1 MEKVISATALA
12 RRLGDVLGR
21 IRYRGESFVI
31 ERNGVAVARLVPA
44 GPDQQAAVAESLR
57 RWREAAEPDSEFASA
72 LERIGAA
79 DRVPG
84 DPWGS
89 YRHQGGGRRRT
100 VRQRPGRRTAGRIG
114 GLGRARLRRGA
125 GPG

>member
-1 MEKVISATALA
+1 MEKTISATALA

-31 ERNGVAVARLVPA
+31 ERNGVAVARLVPTGA
-44 GPDQQAAVAESLR
+44 NQDASVVEALR
-57 RWREAAEPDSEFASA
+57 KWRETAEPEAEFAAA

-79 DRVPG
+79 DREPG

-89 YRHQGGGRRRT
+89 
-100 VRQRPGRRTAGRIG
+100 
-114 GLGRARLRRGA
+114 
-125 GPG
+125 

>member
-1 MEKVISATALA
+1 MEKIISATALA

-44 GPDQQAAVAESLR
+44 GTDEQAAVADALR
-57 RWREAAEPDSEFASA
+57 RWRDAAEPDLEFASA

-79 DRVPG
+79 DREPG
-84 DPWGS
+84 DPWG
-89 YRHQGGGRRRT
+89 
-100 VRQRPGRRTAGRIG
+100 
-114 GLGRARLRRGA
+114 L
-125 GPG
+125 

>member
-1 MEKVISATALA
+1 MEKVISATTLA

-44 GPDQQAAVAESLR
+44 GTDQQTGVVEALR
-57 RWREAAEPDSEFASA
+57 RWREAAEPDPEFASA

-79 DRVPG
+79 DREPG

-89 YRHQGGGRRRT
+89 
-100 VRQRPGRRTAGRIG
+100 
-114 GLGRARLRRGA
+114 
-125 GPG
+125 

>member
-1 MEKVISATALA
+1 MERVISATALA

-31 ERNGVAVARLVPA
+31 ERNGVAVARLIPV
-44 GPDQQAAVAESLR
+44 GTDQHAPVAEALG
-57 RWREAAEPDSEFASA
+57 RWREAGEPDPEFAST

-79 DRVPG
+79 DRAPG

-89 YRHQGGGRRRT
+89 
-100 VRQRPGRRTAGRIG
+100 
-114 GLGRARLRRGA
+114 
-125 GPG
+125 

>member
-44 GPDQQAAVAESLR
+44 GTDQRVSVVEVLR
-57 RWREAAEPDSEFASA
+57 GWREAAEPEPEFAAA

-79 DRVPG
+79 DREPG

-89 YRHQGGGRRRT
+89 
-100 VRQRPGRRTAGRIG
+100 
-114 GLGRARLRRGA
+114 
-125 GPG
+125 

>member
-89 YRHQGGGRRRT
+89 
-100 VRQRPGRRTAGRIG
+100 
-114 GLGRARLRRGA
+114 
-125 GPG
+125 

>member
-1 MEKVISATALA
+1 MENVISATALA

-44 GPDQQAAVAESLR
+44 GPDQHTAVAESLR
-57 RWREAAEPDSEFASA
+57 RWREAAEADPEFASA

-79 DRVPG
+79 DREPG

-89 YRHQGGGRRRT
+89 
-100 VRQRPGRRTAGRIG
+100 
-114 GLGRARLRRGA
+114 
-125 GPG
+125 

>member
-1 MEKVISATALA
+1 MEQIISATALA

-31 ERNGVAVARLVPA
+31 ERNGVAVARLVPT
-44 GPDQQAAVAESLR
+44 GTDQRASVVEVLR
-57 RWREAAEPDSEFASA
+57 RWREAAEPEPEFAAA

-79 DRVPG
+79 DREPG

-89 YRHQGGGRRRT
+89 
-100 VRQRPGRRTAGRIG
+100 
-114 GLGRARLRRGA
+114 
-125 GPG
+125 

>member
-1 MEKVISATALA
+1 MERVISATALA

-44 GPDQQAAVAESLR
+44 EADHHASVVDALR
-57 RWREAAEPDSEFASA
+57 QWRDAAEPEPEFAAA
-72 LERIGAA
+72 LERIGGA
-79 DRVPG
+79 DREPG

-89 YRHQGGGRRRT
+89 
-100 VRQRPGRRTAGRIG
+100 
-114 GLGRARLRRGA
+114 
-125 GPG
+125 

>member
-1 MEKVISATALA
+1 MEKVISATVLA

-44 GPDQQAAVAESLR
+44 RTDQHATVAESLR
-57 RWREAAEPDSEFASA
+57 RWREAAEPDPEFAST

-79 DRVPG
+79 DREPG

-89 YRHQGGGRRRT
+89 
-100 VRQRPGRRTAGRIG
+100 
-114 GLGRARLRRGA
+114 
-125 GPG
+125 

>member
-44 GPDQQAAVAESLR
+44 GTDQQASVVEVLH
-57 RWREAAEPDSEFASA
+57 RWREAAEPEPEFAEA

-79 DRVPG
+79 DPEPG

-89 YRHQGGGRRRT
+89 
-100 VRQRPGRRTAGRIG
+100 
-114 GLGRARLRRGA
+114 
-125 GPG
+125 

>member
-1 MEKVISATALA
+1 MENVISATALA

-44 GPDQQAAVAESLR
+44 GADRHVSVVEVLHQ
-57 RWREAAEPDSEFASA
+57 WREAAEPEPEFAAA

-79 DRVPG
+79 DREPG

-89 YRHQGGGRRRT
+89 
-100 VRQRPGRRTAGRIG
+100 
-114 GLGRARLRRGA
+114 
-125 GPG
+125 

>member
-1 MEKVISATALA
+1 MEKIISATALA

-44 GPDQQAAVAESLR
+44 GPDQRASVVEVLR
-57 RWREAAEPDSEFASA
+57 RWREAAEPEPEFAAA

-79 DRVPG
+79 DREPG

-89 YRHQGGGRRRT
+89 
-100 VRQRPGRRTAGRIG
+100 
-114 GLGRARLRRGA
+114 
-125 GPG
+125 

>member
-44 GPDQQAAVAESLR
+44 GTHQHASVVEVLQ
-57 RWREAAEPDSEFASA
+57 RWREAAEPEPEFAEA
-72 LERIGAA
+72 LERIRAA
-79 DRVPG
+79 DREPG
-84 DPWGS
+84 HPWGS
-89 YRHQGGGRRRT
+89 
-100 VRQRPGRRTAGRIG
+100 
-114 GLGRARLRRGA
+114 
-125 GPG
+125 

>member
-1 MEKVISATALA
+1 MEKVISATVLA

-21 IRYRGESFVI
+21 IRYRGESFLI

-44 GPDQQAAVAESLR
+44 GTNQNTAVVDALR
-57 RWREAAEPDSEFASA
+57 RWREAAEPDPEFASA

-79 DRVPG
+79 DREPG

-89 YRHQGGGRRRT
+89 
-100 VRQRPGRRTAGRIG
+100 
-114 GLGRARLRRGA
+114 
-125 GPG
+125 